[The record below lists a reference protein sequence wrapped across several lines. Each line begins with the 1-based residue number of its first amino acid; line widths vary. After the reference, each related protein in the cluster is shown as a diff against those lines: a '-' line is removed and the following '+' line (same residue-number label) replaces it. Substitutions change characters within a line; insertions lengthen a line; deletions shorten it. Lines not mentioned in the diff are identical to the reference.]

1 MIKYKKLIYLLL
13 VSPIINANAGIEE
26 IVTTGSLVNNPE
38 QDASP
43 VDVITQKDFE
53 NFNIS
58 NFGEISKYI
67 TSSSGSHFQTNALEG
82 VDQGMAS
89 ITLRGLDHASTLL
102 LINSKRHTFAGTP
115 SNQGEGYIDAVSYTH
130 LRAHET

>member
-13 VSPIINANAGIEE
+13 VSPIINANAVIEE

-67 TSSSGSHFQTNALEG
+67 TFFIW
-82 VDQGMAS
+82 
-89 ITLRGLDHASTLL
+89 ITFSDKCA
-102 LINSKRHTFAGTP
+102 
-115 SNQGEGYIDAVSYTH
+115 
-130 LRAHET
+130 

>member
-13 VSPIINANAGIEE
+13 VSPIISANVGIEE

-43 VDVITQKDFE
+43 IDVITQKDFE

-89 ITLRGLDHASTLL
+89 ITLRGLGSC
-102 LINSKRHTFAGTP
+102 I
-115 SNQGEGYIDAVSYTH
+115 YTSSC
-130 LRAHET
+130 